1 MRRALVALALT
12 LVVALA
18 LETGVAMAAAGG
30 GPLAEQ
36 SAKKPGKKAKKKSCK
51 AKKKNKAKGKA
62 KRSGAEAA
70 AKPKRG
76 KAKRKAKR
84 KAKCGKKK
92 TAKRKTSKGKSP
104 RDRAQSPRDRLREK
118 LEERRREQ
126 RENHKPTAPPAPVA
140 PADGTYADAATGVRI
155 AISGGGT
162 KAQVTHTFAVEAFDC
177 AVAGP
182 VAVTIDSEISKSSS
196 NPGRGYLLGDQQI
209 SGGVAS
215 VQGTIASDGSASLS
229 LTAYQPYTSD
239 PGATC
244 TASLQV
250 TGPLTKQ

>member
-51 AKKKNKAKGKA
+51 AKKKKGKAKGKA

-76 KAKRKAKR
+76 KAKRKAK
-84 KAKCGKKK
+84 CGKKK
-92 TAKRKTSKGKSP
+92 TAKPKSPKGKSP
-104 RDRAQSPRDRLREK
+104 RDRSQSPRDRLRER

-140 PADGTYADAATGVRI
+140 PADGTYLDAATGVRI
-155 AISGGGT
+155 AISGGGA
-162 KAQVTHTFAVEAFDC
+162 KAQVTHTIAAEAFDC

-209 SGGVAS
+209 SGGVAT
-215 VQGTIASDGSASLS
+215 VQGSIAPDGSAQLS

-239 PGATC
+239 PNATC
-244 TASLQV
+244 SATLQV